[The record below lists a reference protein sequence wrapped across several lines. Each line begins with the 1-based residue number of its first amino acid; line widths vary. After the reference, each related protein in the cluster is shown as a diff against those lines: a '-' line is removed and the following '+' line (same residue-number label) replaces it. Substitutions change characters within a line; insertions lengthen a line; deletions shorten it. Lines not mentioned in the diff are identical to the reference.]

1 MTESLSRVLVAG
13 GAGFLGSHLCE
24 ALLARGNSVICVD
37 SLLTGKEDNLEGFQ
51 DNPAFTF
58 VKQDILDPI
67 PGRLRADAVINL
79 ACPASPPHYSADPVH
94 TMMTSVIGTHN
105 LLQFALAQRAR
116 FLQASTSEIYG
127 DPLAH
132 PQVEGYFGNV
142 NPNGPR
148 ACYDEGKRAAET
160 LCCDYARREQLD
172 ARILRIFNTYGP
184 RMRVDDG
191 RVVSNVI
198 CQALA
203 GKDIT
208 IYGDGSQTR
217 SFCYVDDLID
227 GIVKLLDYEGPPLG
241 AVNLG
246 NPTEITVAGLVR
258 KVLAL
263 TKSPS
268 RPVHAPLPLDDP
280 QRRCPDIRKAKEHLG
295 WRPSTTLDKGLRRT
309 ITWFAQSVR
318 PAPLVPPAR
327 RIGRGAAGTRP
338 AAARTVA
345 AKPAGAE

>member
-1 MTESLSRVLVAG
+1 MKNASGSVLVAG

-24 ALLARGNSVICVD
+24 ALLARGRRVICVD
-37 SLLTGKEDNLEGFQ
+37 SLLTGCEANLAPLRSSPNFE
-51 DNPAFTF
+51 F
-58 VKQDILDPI
+58 VQQDILDPL
-67 PGRLRADAVINL
+67 PPAVTADAVINL

-105 LLQFALAQRAR
+105 LLKFAASQKAR

-127 DPLAH
+127 DPLTH
-132 PQVEGYFGNV
+132 PQAEAYFGNV

-160 LCCDYARREQLD
+160 LCCDYMRRERLD

-184 RMRVDDG
+184 RMRADDG

-203 GKDIT
+203 GRDIT
-208 IYGDGSQTR
+208 VYGDGRQTR

-227 GIVKLLDYEGPPLG
+227 GIIRLLSYEGPPLG

-246 NPTEITVAGLVR
+246 NPAEITVAGLVR

-263 TKSPS
+263 TGSAS
-268 RPVHAPLPLDDP
+268 RTVHSPLPLDDP
-280 QRRCPDIRKAKEHLG
+280 QRRCPDITKARQHLG
-295 WRPSTTLDKGLRRT
+295 WQPRTTLDAGLRRT
-309 ITWFAQSVR
+309 IEWFAAASHPLPPQR
-318 PAPLVPPAR
+318 PHLGPRPRMGLGV
-327 RIGRGAAGTRP
+327 INNGGAI
-338 AAARTVA
+338 A
-345 AKPAGAE
+345 AKPAE

>member
-1 MTESLSRVLVAG
+1 MTKPIGRVLVAG

-24 ALLARGNSVICVD
+24 SLLARGSSVICVD
-37 SLLTGKEDNLEGFQ
+37 SLLTGSEDNLATFM
-51 DNPAFTF
+51 DDARFTF
-58 VKQDILDPI
+58 VKQDILDPL
-67 PGRLRADAVINL
+67 PRRLRADAVINL

-105 LLQFALAQRAR
+105 LLEFALDRSAR
-116 FLQASTSEIYG
+116 FVQASTSEIYG
-127 DPLAH
+127 DPLMH
-132 PQVEGYFGNV
+132 PQGEGYFGNV

-160 LCCDYARREQLD
+160 LCCDYARRENLD

-198 CQALA
+198 CQALS

-217 SFCYVDDLID
+217 SFCYVEDLID
-227 GIVKLLDYEGPPLG
+227 GIVRLLAYEGPPLG

-246 NPTEITVAGLVR
+246 NPVETTVSGLVR

-263 TKSPS
+263 TGSGS
-268 RPVHAPLPLDDP
+268 RTIHAPLPLDDP
-280 QRRCPDIRKAKEHLG
+280 QRRCPDIGKAKQHLG
-295 WRPSTTLDKGLRRT
+295 WQPTTTLDKGLRRT
-309 ITWFAQSVR
+309 IAWFAQSVD
-318 PAPLVPPAR
+318 
-327 RIGRGAAGTRP
+327 AAP
-338 AAARTVA
+338 AARPRRAMRSEVIGGSRSGARAVA
-345 AKPAGAE
+345 AKPAE